1 MWYDTVKFSSNHNQL
16 DKELGKAEYLL
27 TQHGTEHDECG
38 QKRKVGVSLKNI
50 SIHRTLATMIQK
62 QRADFT
68 ANPIHIIQKHYEYLF
83 SEQDLKS
90 FATIYMVIL

>member
-1 MWYDTVKFSSNHNQL
+1 MRQ
-16 DKELGKAEYLL
+16 
-27 TQHGTEHDECG
+27 
-38 QKRKVGVSLKNI
+38 
-50 SIHRTLATMIQK
+50 TLATMIQK

>member
-1 MWYDTVKFSSNHNQL
+1 M
-16 DKELGKAEYLL
+16 
-27 TQHGTEHDECG
+27 
-38 QKRKVGVSLKNI
+38 R
-50 SIHRTLATMIQK
+50 RTLTTVSQK

-90 FATIYMVIL
+90 FATIYMVIF

>member
-1 MWYDTVKFSSNHNQL
+1 MQL
-16 DKELGKAEYLL
+16 GFTTDP
-27 TQHGTEHDECG
+27 
-38 QKRKVGVSLKNI
+38 KVGVSLKNKA
-50 SIHRTLATMIQK
+50 IHRTLHIVSQK

>member
-1 MWYDTVKFSSNHNQL
+1 MAQSMMNVVK
-16 DKELGKAEYLL
+16 
-27 TQHGTEHDECG
+27 
-38 QKRKVGVSLKNI
+38 KRKVGVSLKNTPI
-50 SIHRTLATMIQK
+50 RRTLAFVNQK

>member
-1 MWYDTVKFSSNHNQL
+1 MTNSFKSNF
-16 DKELGKAEYLL
+16 
-27 TQHGTEHDECG
+27 
-38 QKRKVGVSLKNI
+38 QKRKVDVSLKNI
-50 SIHRTLATMIQK
+50 HIHRTLATVNQK

>member
-1 MWYDTVKFSSNHNQL
+1 MATL
-16 DKELGKAEYLL
+16 KAVIKNGNRRKDGTWNIVIRL
-27 TQHGTEHDECG
+27 THKHSFLKTPM
-38 QKRKVGVSLKNI
+38 RRTLTTVSL
-50 SIHRTLATMIQK
+50 K

>member
-1 MWYDTVKFSSNHNQL
+1 M
-16 DKELGKAEYLL
+16 GKAEYLL

-38 QKRKVGVSLKNI
+38 QKWKIGVSLKKTPMRR
-50 SIHRTLATMIQK
+50 SLATMIQK